1 MSYLTHINRHD
12 DYIEDFEEAI
22 ARNIKEEDYENNES
36 DTEGINNFEEKLRLI
51 NFSTIYSLF
60 PLYFRFSNL

>member
-22 ARNIKEEDYENNES
+22 ARNIKEEDYENNNSE
-36 DTEGINNFEEKLRLI
+36 TEGNNIF
-51 NFSTIYSLF
+51 
-60 PLYFRFSNL
+60 